1 MLPSFQSLQNSSH
14 VGSATVNIHSLLS
27 VATEDNF
34 ACREG
39 FYCCCLQR
47 PETGPPGVITVEKQC
62 GGCGSHVPAPTPR
75 SRRSTPAVPG
85 NSGVRTQNQESP
97 SGLSGFPLLGGQ
109 LALLKPLAL
118 KPHPW
123 YQAGS
128 WIYAKLKLPADVSST
143 ISQTAAWW
151 LMNLDLFSSL
161 QKRSHCAAE
170 VRCVQML
177 EEALP
182 VHLQTGISPG

>member
-1 MLPSFQSLQNSSH
+1 MLPAEARDGSSRGYYCGEA
-14 VGSATVNIHSLLS
+14 VGGGVC
-27 VATEDNF
+27 V
-34 ACREG
+34 CR
-39 FYCCCLQR
+39 F
-47 PETGPPGVITVEKQC
+47 
-62 GGCGSHVPAPTPR
+62 HVPAPTPR
-75 SRRSTPAVPG
+75 SAVLG
-85 NSGVRTQNQESP
+85 NSRVRTQNQESP
-97 SGLSGFPLLGGQ
+97 SGLSGFSLLGGQ

-123 YQAGS
+123 YQARS
-128 WIYAKLKLPADVSST
+128 WIYAKLKLRADVSST

-161 QKRSHCAAE
+161 QKRPHCAAE

-182 VHLQTGISPG
+182 VHLQTRISPG